1 MGDDQ
6 HILMHI
12 LEYKY
17 GGNVIFEGWVEFFK
31 KKIKPQKS

>member
-6 HILMHI
+6 HILLHI

-17 GGNVIFEGWVEFFK
+17 GGNVISKGYVEFF
-31 KKIKPQKS
+31 

>member
-6 HILMHI
+6 HVLMHI

-17 GGNVIFEGWVEFFK
+17 GGNVISEPNPKEVKTMVGDRK
-31 KKIKPQKS
+31 D